1 MNTSLASLSKSKGS
15 VLVIT
20 ALSLVALMGVAGLA
34 IDLSHAEVDKT
45 RLQNLADSLAL
56 SAAIRLN
63 ESNNAANST
72 DEVAAETYAKDKTF
86 NWFKASDGNV
96 EIANGGLCSSSG
108 TPSVTTCSK
117 ITFTFAKIT
126 NLNTSKAEDWVAAA
140 SINDA
145 NFARVTVD
153 AMNVPT
159 WFGRIFGINNTVV
172 STSAVAGETPIAPCN
187 LAPIM
192 MCAEN
197 PTAPDIDCSDGACY
211 GFTID
216 NIYCLTPDKSNS
228 GGKCAASG
236 TGVWGPGNIG
246 YVNLGSVYPDL
257 NKGADTL
264 GKCLAGD
271 PSCQNYCDYSPD
283 LSQLPNDPGD
293 KWGPVQEGISA
304 IFNNSKNPQYSSLPP
319 DTITG
324 EGGQSGIPN
333 NNDNGPITN
342 SISQSS
348 TLTYLNWDKISTL
361 KSSGAAISQIPTTG
375 LNPSNLTDSL
385 GNLVPSPYTVYKTFS
400 SGIETKLPSTAQ
412 YGKRILN
419 VPLANCAITPPGG
432 SGTVPIIGF
441 GCFLLTAEAEKQGSE
456 VFILGQFIADQNL
469 CQSTGDDTLN
479 NSTFHKVILYKDP
492 FGGQS

>member
-172 STSAVAGETPIAPCN
+172 SASAVAGETPIAPCN

-192 MCAEN
+192 MCAN
-197 PTAPDIDCSDGACY
+197 TSPVDKDCSDGTCY
-211 GFTID
+211 GYTIN
-216 NIYCLTPDKSNS
+216 NIYCLTPGIS
-228 GGKCAASG
+228 GSTGKCAASSNSA
-236 TGVWGPGNIG
+236 WGPGNVG
-246 YVNLGSVYPDL
+246 FVNLGDDD
-257 NKGADTL
+257 GAFPELPNGASTL
-264 GKCLAGD
+264 GDCLAKA
-271 PSCQNYCDYSPD
+271 PECQNYCTSNTGNLTEMPPKSGLD
-283 LSQLPNDPGD
+283 
-293 KWGPVQEGISA
+293 WGQVERGIEE
-304 IFNNSKNPQYSSLPP
+304 IFHAKTGGNPKYDFTS
-319 DTITG
+319 DRITG
-324 EGGQSGIPN
+324 WPA
-333 NNDNGPITN
+333 NGPIDNTA
-342 SISQSS
+342 IPAQSS
-348 TLTYLNWDKISTL
+348 TLTYLDWAKIATL
-361 KSSGAAISQIPTTG
+361 KNSGAAITQIPLTG
-375 LNPSNLTDSL
+375 LNPSNLTDSSD
-385 GNLVPSPYTVYKTFS
+385 NPVPSPYAVYKTFPAPA
-400 SGIETKLPSTAQ
+400 IETNLPSTSE
-412 YGKRILN
+412 YGKRIIN
-419 VPLANCAITPPGG
+419 TPFVNCATPPNGA
-432 SGTVPIIGF
+432 SGNLPVVGF
-441 GCFLLTAEAEKQGSE
+441 GCFLLTAKAEKQGSE
-456 VFILGQFIADQNL
+456 DFILGQFITDQYL
-469 CQSTGDDTLN
+469 CQSTGDDTLTD
-479 NSTFHKVILYKDP
+479 STFHKVILYKDP